1 MDFERVKLLLERN
14 IIDILEIP
22 KRKGSKTIFIGS
34 KVFYVWKNDKY
45 LFFKQEHF
53 WNRKYR
59 FKISS
64 IS

>member
-1 MDFERVKLLLERN
+1 MDFERVKLLFEKN
-14 IIDILEIP
+14 IIDILKIP

-34 KVFYVWKNDKY
+34 QVFYVWKNDKY
-45 LFFKQEHF
+45 LFFKQAHF

-59 FKISS
+59 FKITS